1 MLKVIKHKNTA
12 RTHKSKALL
21 YDNFYYIAVPSHGR
35 FKWQALADLLWNK
48 NSRLT
53 RKQDGK
59 QTLIDTCNEHI
70 GLVFR

>member
-1 MLKVIKHKNTA
+1 MITFIILRYHPMDVLN
-12 RTHKSKALL
+12 
-21 YDNFYYIAVPSHGR
+21 
-35 FKWQALADLLWNK
+35 WQALAELLWNK

-70 GLVFR
+70 GLAFR